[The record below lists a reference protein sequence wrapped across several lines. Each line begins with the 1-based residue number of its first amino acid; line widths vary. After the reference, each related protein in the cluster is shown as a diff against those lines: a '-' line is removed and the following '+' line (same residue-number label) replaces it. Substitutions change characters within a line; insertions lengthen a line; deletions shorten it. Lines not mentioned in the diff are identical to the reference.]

1 MGAPKLGRPDLVRLV
16 VDTIRDVTGIEI
28 APDQHAESLFALGLD
43 SIKAI
48 EIINRME
55 DALDLLIDDTHLRRF
70 TSIDAIAEYFEALP
84 G

>member
-1 MGAPKLGRPDLVRLV
+1 MGASKLARPELIRLV
-16 VDTIRDVTGIEI
+16 VDTIRDVTGIQI
-28 APDQHAESLFALGLD
+28 AAHQHGQSLFELGLD

-70 TSIDAIAEYFEALP
+70 TSIDAIADYFEALP
-84 G
+84 